1 MGAAY
6 TMDQL
11 SKFSQQ
17 KPANF
22 DEDTG
27 SINEQAGLQT

>member
-22 DEDTG
+22 DADTA
-27 SINEQAGLQT
+27 SINEHAALQT